1 MTDTVYGPVKDWATD
16 FDHAAPE
23 YNANVHQIWENLVAS
38 GCPIAHTER
47 YGGTWL
53 PLTHEMVHEIAYD
66 TDHFTSRSVVVG
78 QRKPSEIEDAMP
90 APIGG
95 APPITSDPPFHQEA
109 RRILLP
115 AFAPK
120 KIDAMRDE
128 IREMCHELIDK
139 MGDADVI
146 DAAVQYA
153 QHIPVMVIA
162 SMSGLPREDGEIFR
176 EMVHLFLEGIGEPM
190 EEREPVFERIGA
202 YLDKHIQDHI
212 DNPRDDLISFLLNA
226 EIMGN
231 KLSMEHVRGTII
243 LLMVAGVDTTWSGIG
258 NSIWHLA
265 GNAVDRRRLAENKD
279 MIPAAIEEFLRAY
292 APVTMARL
300 VKDDME
306 FHGVQMKAEDWVL
319 LPFPAANRD
328 PKQFENPSE
337 VVIDREENRH
347 SAFGLGIHRCLGS
360 NLARLELNVAVEVF
374 LERFPD
380 FELDLNEVMQW
391 STGQVRG
398 PRKLPIRVLARKG

>member
-1 MTDTVYGPVKDWATD
+1 MTDTVYGPVTDWATD
-16 FDHAAPE
+16 FDHGAPE
-23 YNANVHQIWENLVAS
+23 YNANIHEIWDNLKAS

-66 TDHFTSRSVVVG
+66 TEHFSSRSVVVG
-78 QRKPSEIEDAMP
+78 QLKPSQVEGAMP

-109 RRILLP
+109 RRLLLP

-120 KIDAMRDE
+120 KIDPLRDE
-128 IREMCHELIDK
+128 IRQMCHDLIDK
-139 MGDADVI
+139 MGDKDLI
-146 DAAVQYA
+146 DAAYEYA

-162 SMSGLPREDGEIFR
+162 SMAGLPKEDGDIFR
-176 EMVHLFLEGIGEPM
+176 SWVHVILEGIGESR
-190 EEREPVFERIGA
+190 EEREPVFEA
-202 YLDKHIQDHI
+202 LNEYLAKAVEEKRA
-212 DNPRDDLISFLLNA
+212 NPGDDLISFLLEA

-231 KLSMEHVRGTII
+231 KLSPEHIAGTII
-243 LLMVAGVDTTWSGIG
+243 LLMVAGIDTTWSGIG

-265 GNAVDRRRLAENKD
+265 NNAVDRRRLVENPS
-279 MIPAAIEEFLRAY
+279 MIPMAIEEFLRAY

-300 VKDDME
+300 VKQDYE
-306 FHGVQMKAEDWVL
+306 FHGVQMKEEDWVL

-328 PKQFENPSE
+328 EAKFANPGE

-347 SAFGLGIHRCLGS
+347 AAFGLGIHRCIGS
-360 NLARLELNVAVEVF
+360 NLARLEMNVAIEVF

-380 FELDLNEVMQW
+380 FEMNTTEEMVW

-398 PRKLPIRVLARKG
+398 PRKLPLRINARA

>member
-1 MTDTVYGPVKDWATD
+1 MTDTVFGPVTDWATD
-16 FDHAAPE
+16 FDHGAPE
-23 YNANVHQIWENLVAS
+23 YNANIHEIWDTLKAS

-47 YGGTWL
+47 YGGVWL
-53 PLTHEMVHEIAYD
+53 PLTHDMVHEIAYD

-78 QRKPSEIEDAMP
+78 QLKPSQVEGAMP

-95 APPITSDPPFHQEA
+95 APPISSDPPFHQHA
-109 RRILLP
+109 RRLLLP

-120 KIDAMRDE
+120 KIDPLREE
-128 IREMCHELIDK
+128 IRQMCHELIDK
-139 MGDADVI
+139 MGDKDVI
-146 DAAVQYA
+146 DAAYEYA

-162 SMSGLPREDGEIFR
+162 SMAGLPKEDGDIFR
-176 EMVHLFLEGIGEPM
+176 SWVHVILEGIGESR
-190 EEREPVFERIGA
+190 EEREPVFLALNE
-202 YLDKHIQDHI
+202 YLEKAVQEKME
-212 DNPRDDLISFLLNA
+212 NPGDDLISFLLDA

-231 KLSMEHVRGTII
+231 KLSPEHVRGTII
-243 LLMVAGVDTTWSGIG
+243 LLMVAGIDTTWSGIG

-265 GNAVDRRRLAENKD
+265 TNAVDRRRLVENPG
-279 MIPAAIEEFLRAY
+279 MIPMAIEEFLRAY

-300 VKDDME
+300 VKEDYE
-306 FHGVQMKAEDWVL
+306 FHGVQMKEEDWVL

-328 PKQFENPSE
+328 PNQFEDADK
-337 VVIDREENRH
+337 VIIDREENRH
-347 SAFGLGIHRCLGS
+347 AAFGLGIHRCIGS

-380 FELDLNEVMQW
+380 FELNTTEEMVW

-398 PRKLPIRVLARKG
+398 PRKLPLRINARA

>member
-1 MTDTVYGPVKDWATD
+1 MTDTVYGPVSDWATD
-16 FDHAAPE
+16 FDHGAPE
-23 YNANVHQIWENLVAS
+23 YNANIHEIWETLKSS

-47 YGGTWL
+47 YGGVWL

-78 QRKPSEIEDAMP
+78 QLKPSEIEDAMP

-109 RRILLP
+109 RRLLLP

-120 KIDAMRDE
+120 KIDPLRDE

-139 MGDADVI
+139 MGDKELI
-146 DAAVQYA
+146 DAAYEYA

-162 SMSGLPREDGEIFR
+162 SMAGLPKEDGDIFR
-176 EMVHLFLEGIGEPM
+176 SWVHVILEGIGESR
-190 EEREPVFERIGA
+190 EEREPVFLA
-202 YLDKHIQDHI
+202 LNDYLDKAVQDHI
-212 DNPRDDLISFLLNA
+212 ENPRDDLISYLLNA

-231 KLSMEHVRGTII
+231 KLSPEHVRGTII
-243 LLMVAGVDTTWSGIG
+243 LLMVAGIDTTWSGIG

-265 GNAVDRRRLAENKD
+265 NNAVDRRRLVENPD
-279 MIPAAIEEFLRAY
+279 MIPMAIEEFLRAY

-300 VKDDME
+300 VKQDYE
-306 FHGVQMKAEDWVL
+306 FHGVQMKEEDWVL

-328 PKQFENPSE
+328 EEKFENPAE
-337 VVIDREENRH
+337 VVIDRQENRH
-347 SAFGLGIHRCLGS
+347 AAFGLGIHRCIGS
-360 NLARLELNVAVEVF
+360 NLARLEMNVAIEVF

-380 FELDLNEVMQW
+380 FEMNTTEEMVW

-398 PRKLPIRVLARKG
+398 PRKLPLRINSRA

>member
-1 MTDTVYGPVKDWATD
+1 MTDTVYGPVTDWATD
-16 FDHAAPE
+16 FDHGAPE
-23 YNANVHQIWENLVAS
+23 YNANVHEIWENLKAS

-47 YGGTWL
+47 YGGVWL

-66 TDHFTSRSVVVG
+66 TEHFTSRSVVVG
-78 QRKPSEIEDAMP
+78 QLKPSEIEDAMP

-120 KIDAMRDE
+120 KIDPLRDE

-139 MGDADVI
+139 MGDKDLI
-146 DAAVQYA
+146 DAAYEYA

-162 SMSGLPREDGEIFR
+162 SMCGLPKEDGDIFR
-176 EMVHLFLEGIGEPM
+176 SWVHVILEGIGESR
-190 EEREPVFERIGA
+190 EEREPVFLALNE
-202 YLDKHIQDHI
+202 YLEKAVQDHI
-212 DNPRDDLISFLLNA
+212 ENPRDDLITFLLNA

-231 KLSMEHVRGTII
+231 KLSPEHVRGTII
-243 LLMVAGVDTTWSGIG
+243 LLMVAGIDTTWSGIG

-265 GNAVDRRRLAENKD
+265 NNAVDRRRLVENPG
-279 MIPAAIEEFLRAY
+279 MIPMAIEEFLRAY

-300 VKDDME
+300 VKQDYE
-306 FHGVQMKAEDWVL
+306 FHGVQMKEEDWVL

-328 PKQFENPSE
+328 EAKFENPAE

-347 SAFGLGIHRCLGS
+347 AAFGLGIHRCVGS
-360 NLARLELNVAVEVF
+360 NLARLEMNVAIEVF

-380 FELDLNEVMQW
+380 FEMNTTEEMVW

-398 PRKLPIRVLARKG
+398 PRKLPLRINARA

>member
-1 MTDTVYGPVKDWATD
+1 MAETVYGPVTDWATD

-23 YNANVHQIWENLVAS
+23 YNANIHKIWEDLKAS

-66 TDHFTSRSVVVG
+66 TEHFTSRSVVVG
-78 QRKPSEIEDAMP
+78 QLKPSEVPDALP

-120 KIDAMRDE
+120 KIDPLRDE
-128 IREMCHELIDK
+128 IRQMCHELIDK
-139 MGDADVI
+139 MGDRDAV
-146 DAAVQYA
+146 DAAFEYA

-162 SMSGLPREDGEIFR
+162 QMCGLPKEDGDIFR
-176 EMVHLFLEGIGEPM
+176 SWVHVILEGVGESR
-190 EEREPVFERIGA
+190 EEREPVFLALNE
-202 YLDKHIQDHI
+202 YLEKAVQDHI
-212 DNPRDDLISFLLNA
+212 ENPRDDLISFLINS

-231 KLSMEHVRGTII
+231 KLSHEHIIGTII
-243 LLMVAGVDTTWSGIG
+243 LLMVAGIDTTWSGIG

-265 GNAVDRRRLAENKD
+265 TNPVDRRRLVENPD
-279 MIPAAIEEFLRAY
+279 MIPMAIEEFLRAY

-300 VKDDME
+300 VKQDYE
-306 FHGVQMKAEDWVL
+306 FHGVQMKEEDWVL

-328 PKQFENPSE
+328 PLKFDDADK
-337 VVIDREENRH
+337 VIIDREENRH
-347 SAFGLGIHRCLGS
+347 AAFGLGIHRCLGS
-360 NLARLELNVAVEVF
+360 NLARLEMNVAVEVF

-380 FELDLNEVMQW
+380 FELNNSEEVVW

-398 PRKLPIRVLARKG
+398 PRALPIQVNARK

>member
-1 MTDTVYGPVKDWATD
+1 MTDTVYGPVTDWATD
-16 FDHAAPE
+16 FDHGAPE
-23 YNANVHQIWENLVAS
+23 YNANIHEIWDNLKAS
-38 GCPIAHTER
+38 GCPIAHTNR

-53 PLTHEMVHEIAYD
+53 PLTHDMVHEIAYD
-66 TDHFTSRSVVVG
+66 TEHFTSRSVVVG
-78 QRKPSEIEDAMP
+78 QLKPSEVEDAMP

-109 RRILLP
+109 RRLLLP

-120 KIDAMRDE
+120 KIDPLREE
-128 IREMCHELIDK
+128 IRQMCHELIDK
-139 MGDADVI
+139 MGDKDLI
-146 DAAVQYA
+146 DAAYEYA

-162 SMSGLPREDGEIFR
+162 SMAGLPKEDGDIFR
-176 EMVHLFLEGIGEPM
+176 SWVHVILEGIGESR
-190 EEREPVFERIGA
+190 EEREPVFLA
-202 YLDKHIQDHI
+202 LNDYLDKAVQDHI
-212 DNPRDDLISFLLNA
+212 ENPRDDLITYLLNA

-231 KLSMEHVRGTII
+231 KLSPEHVRGTII
-243 LLMVAGVDTTWSGIG
+243 LLMVAGIDTTWSGIG

-265 GNAVDRRRLAENKD
+265 NNAVDRRRLVENPS
-279 MIPAAIEEFLRAY
+279 MIPMAIEEFLRAY

-300 VKDDME
+300 VKEDYE
-306 FHGVQMKAEDWVL
+306 FHGVQMKEEDWVL

-328 PKQFENPSE
+328 ETKFKDADK
-337 VVIDREENRH
+337 VIIDREENRH
-347 SAFGLGIHRCLGS
+347 AAFGLGIHRCIGS

-380 FELDLNEVMQW
+380 FEMNTTEEMVW

-398 PRKLPIRVLARKG
+398 PRKLPLRINARA